1 MKRLIA
7 PLVCM
12 AGSAWAHEGHGVSGA
27 HSHVAEPAGW
37 LVLLALVAGLL
48 WWRGR
53 K

>member
-1 MKRLIA
+1 
-7 PLVCM
+7 M
-12 AGSAWAHEGHGVSGA
+12 ARSRHLPAGNFAAHA
-27 HSHVAEPAGW
+27 HMAEPAGW